1 MDLERLHKLIEDD
14 RLAEATGL
22 LLATLQGT
30 SLEKEARALRSR
42 INDLERQ
49 VRQGLLGQEQAQIEK
64 NRLRAA
70 ILDLAEDT
78 GTPKDGLPKKNR
90 RWWLLAGILLLPLS
104 GVWLWLG
111 ADRDAGADADDRAAT
126 VAAALQTASVEFSR
140 PVQLTEELEFRQV
153 LAVMRRVY
161 NWEVGLRFGVPLE
174 QAEVVYADSTGYRV
188 SVDRVRLSPEFSIG
202 EKRSRTSFNSLWIEE
217 TSKDGEFWEN
227 INSLTEKKMDRR
239 LRQDASLR
247 RSILEQAQ
255 DLLRQEV
262 VSLLAQDGTA
272 NPKVDIEISRLEMFD
287 GQVIPF

>member
-78 GTPKDGLPKKNR
+78 GTPKDGLPKKSR

-104 GVWLWLG
+104 GVWFWLG

-272 NPKVDIEISRLEMFD
+272 NPKVDIEIGRLEMFD